1 MGNHDFNFEG
11 GEILSKVGASWLVS
25 YAYYEFVDSSH
36 RNWGRLSEKS
46 VSSRK
51 SRYLGSRKYHVSWL
65 QRVTSMNDALLA
77 TNHIGLSPAETKRM
91 AREVLEIIPSP

>member
-25 YAYYEFVDSSH
+25 YAYCEFVDSSH
-36 RNWGRLSEKS
+36 RNWSRLSEKS

-51 SRYLGSRKYHVSWL
+51 TRYLESRKFHVSWL
-65 QRVTSMNDALLA
+65 QRVTSMNDALIA
-77 TNHIGLSPAETKRM
+77 TNHIGLSPAEIKRM
-91 AREVLEIIPSP
+91 ASEVLEIIT